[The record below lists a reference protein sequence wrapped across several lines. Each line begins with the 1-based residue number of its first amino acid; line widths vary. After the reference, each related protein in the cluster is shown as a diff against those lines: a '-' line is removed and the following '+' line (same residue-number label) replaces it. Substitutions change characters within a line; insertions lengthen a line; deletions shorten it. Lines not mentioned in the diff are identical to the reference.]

1 LCNNEED
8 SCFVLFL
15 LSIVTKLC
23 NKFRKMQ
30 LKGREDLYEKLSPNY
45 IFGCK
50 RTCFASDYYPTYLR
64 SNVQL
69 VTNSIERVTAN
80 SIITVDGEEQ
90 IDVSF
95 ECIFW

>member
-1 LCNNEED
+1 MMKTH
-8 SCFVLFL
+8 VLFYFL
-15 LSIVTKLC
+15 GIVTKIC
-23 NKFRKMQ
+23 NKFRKKQ
-30 LKGREDLYEKLSPNY
+30 LKGREDLYEKLSPDY

-69 VTNSIERVTAN
+69 VTNSIERVTVD
-80 SIITVDGEEQ
+80 SIITADGEEK

-95 ECIFW
+95 VTCYFLVK